1 MRCGK
6 TIKEGEES
14 MMRKN
19 RKHRFLTS
27 VYSKKQNYWRM
38 KKKVSKTETHQEK
51 KKKKKSRYE
60 SLELERSVV
69 FLKRPEWLEQCV
81 RSTEELRVLTRF
93 ISPHENCVVFTLKT
107 F

>member
-1 MRCGK
+1 
-6 TIKEGEES
+6 
-14 MMRKN
+14 
-19 RKHRFLTS
+19 
-27 VYSKKQNYWRM
+27 M
-38 KKKVSKTETHQEK
+38 KKKVSKTETHQE
-51 KKKKKSRYE
+51 KKKSRYE

-69 FLKRPEWLEQCV
+69 FLKRPEWLAQCV